1 MRGPTTHR
9 RRRYLSPALTIA
21 MCAAVLVASPL
32 PAAADSRISGA
43 TRYET
48 AVAVSQAFVD
58 PDGIDQAI
66 LASGANF
73 PDALVAGPVAATLG
87 IPILLTDP
95 TALPAVTAEELRRLD
110 VDTVHVF
117 GGTAAITDAVTTE
130 LADIVPTVRRWAGPD
145 RYATAAAVVDAFFP
159 DPVRRVVVATG
170 RDFHD
175 PLAAAAFG
183 ARGWVDEEDGVHQRI
198 PLLITSGTG
207 PLEDPIRA
215 TIERLAPGQIIVAG
229 PPDAIGEEAREELRR
244 LASGRDEH
252 GEFLP
257 PPRFLELDPTV
268 DGATV
273 GGVGA
278 DAASMLATHTAE
290 ARPLDRLLLV
300 TGATFADALAATPVA
315 GLDGGGAVLY
325 ADRDCIPAASRHTMA
340 VVRASEDTD
349 VPPPDVESIVVGG
362 TAALSEDVASELP
375 CLPEVDLTGAW
386 TPITVDMTHVEGFPS
401 EPLSVATVGP
411 VGLAALADGSMQV
424 VATDPPCDGVTD
436 VGTLHPLADLY
447 GGIWLGRLA
456 LTGSDCGAVPGPG
469 VAMYDPATHALALCS
484 WPEVDVPRCEAY
496 HRADP
501 ARDLPV
507 GQGHRGG
514 GLSPA
519 WNLVAQ
525 IEASRRA
532 ALGAFKL
539 CTPLH
544 SRARTIADV
553 RLWVTCSGPFGAY
566 LVASALVL
574 ADAAQAANADTTPEE
589 RAAYRA
595 LTSAADDALD
605 ERLGAV
611 AATEVVVADLLSD
624 AEEIDDALESVGLGG
639 AGDVIALVS
648 EIVGVAAIAAE
659 GIACILSA
667 GDLSHRAAGRDR

>member
-1 MRGPTTHR
+1 MRGPTNHR
-9 RRRYLSPALTIA
+9 RERRLAPALCIA
-21 MCAAVLVASPL
+21 ICASLLLTAPPAV
-32 PAAADSRISGA
+32 ADSRISGA

-48 AVAVSQAFVD
+48 AVAVSQAHVD
-58 PDGIDQAI
+58 PARVDQAI

-73 PDALVAGPVAATLG
+73 PDALVAGPVAAALG

-95 TALPAVTAEELRRLD
+95 TALPAVTAAELRRLD
-110 VDTVHVF
+110 VDTVHIF
-117 GGTAAITDAVTTE
+117 GGTAAITDDVAAE
-130 LADIVPTVRRWAGPD
+130 LANITPAVRRWAGPD
-145 RYATAAAVVDAFFP
+145 RYATAAAIVDEFFP
-159 DPVRRVVVATG
+159 GPVRRVVVATG

-183 ARGWVDEEDGVHQRI
+183 ARGWVDEEDGVHQHI
-198 PLLITSGTG
+198 PLLITDGSG

-215 TIERLAPGQIIVAG
+215 TIERLGPGQIIVAG
-229 PPDAIGEEAREELRR
+229 PPDAIGEEARAELRR
-244 LASGRDEH
+244 LASGRDEL

-257 PPRFLELDPTV
+257 PPRFLEIDPTV

-278 DAASMLATHTAE
+278 DAASMLATHGAE
-290 ARPLDRLLLV
+290 ARPLDRVLLV
-300 TGATFADALAATPVA
+300 TGATFADALAATPLA

-325 ADRDCIPAASRHTMA
+325 ADLECVPAASRHAMA
-340 VVRASEDTD
+340 VVRAPDD
-349 VPPPDVESIVVGG
+349 INAPAPDVDTIVVGG
-362 TAALSEDVASELP
+362 TAALSEDVADGRP
-375 CLPEVDLTGAW
+375 CPPEVDLSGTW

-411 VGLAALADGSMQV
+411 VDLLTLPDGTVQV
-424 VATDPPCDGVTD
+424 VATDPLCDGVND
-436 VGTLHPLADLY
+436 IGTLRPLADLY

-456 LTGSDCGAVPGPG
+456 LTGSDCTAVPGPG
-469 VAMYDPATHALALCS
+469 VAMYDPAARTLALCS

-496 HRADP
+496 HRTDP
-501 ARDLPV
+501 ARNLPV
-507 GQGHRGG
+507 VHEYRGG

-553 RLWVTCSGPFGAY
+553 MLWVTCSGPFGAY
-566 LVASALVL
+566 LVSSAFVL
-574 ADAAQAANADTTPEE
+574 ADAAQAANDDTTPEE

-595 LTSAADDALD
+595 VTSTVDDALD
-605 ERLGAV
+605 ERLGSV
-611 AATEVVVADLLSD
+611 AAVESVVTDLLSA
-624 AEEIDDALESVGLGG
+624 AEDIDGVLEAAGLGG
-639 AGDVIALVS
+639 TGDVIALVS
-648 EIVGVAAIAAE
+648 EIVGMAAIAAE
-659 GIACILSA
+659 GVACILSA
-667 GDLSHRAAGRDR
+667 GDLSDRAAGRTR